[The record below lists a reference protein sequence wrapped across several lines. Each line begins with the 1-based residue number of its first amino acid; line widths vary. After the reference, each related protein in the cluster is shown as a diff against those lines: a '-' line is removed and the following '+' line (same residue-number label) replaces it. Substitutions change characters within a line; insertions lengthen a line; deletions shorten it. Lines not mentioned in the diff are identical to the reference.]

1 MESHRFYIA
10 FGMENGLDSPF
21 LTINPQYP
29 PIFPCGEIV
38 PTVPRLRSSQ
48 EAPAFFRS
56 VTSWNIFRPYK
67 QIASRVN
74 IYKKH
79 QKAMDFLPTFY
90 RSTISTGPFSSSQE
104 ITRGFHRVMGFFF
117 GESPPPVGRPALAMC
132 NPVF

>member
-10 FGMENGLDSPF
+10 FGMENGLDSPFLTPF

-48 EAPAFFRS
+48 EAPAFFS
-56 VTSWNIFRPYK
+56 LGHVIESSNIFRPYQ

-74 IYKKH
+74 IHKKH
-79 QKAMDFLPTFY
+79 QKAMDFLPTFH
-90 RSTISTGPFSSSQE
+90 RSTISTGPFSE
-104 ITRGFHRVMGFFF
+104 DFIG
-117 GESPPPVGRPALAMC
+117 
-132 NPVF
+132 